1 MTHMLEMHQV
11 SKTHGSGATEVHA
24 LKEVDFTVDRGELV
38 AITGPSGSGKSTFGD
53 DRRQS

>member
-1 MTHMLEMHQV
+1 MTHMLDMHQV

-24 LKEVDFTVDRGELV
+24 LKEGLHGRPWRAGRDH
-38 AITGPSGSGKSTFGD
+38 GPSGSGKSTFGD